1 MAAMAARVPRLLRA
15 CLWVLGAALLI
26 EGGAMLALGWLP
38 TDLLGTAM
46 SLPEPDPL
54 HNGIHVLWGGG
65 ILCLLALG
73 VDGIGTSL
81 IALCFGVFYVTLAFL
96 GVLVHHPF
104 GLLLGTGEN
113 IFHFIVGPL
122 ALVLGAASLL
132 GRPARRAAA
141 KASA

>member
-38 TDLLGTAM
+38 TDLLGTPM
-46 SLPEPDPL
+46 SLPEPDPV

-65 ILCLLALG
+65 ILCLLTLG
-73 VDGIGTSL
+73 VEETGAAL

-96 GVLVHHPF
+96 GLLVHH
-104 GLLLGTGEN
+104 LLG
-113 IFHFIVGPL
+113 L
-122 ALVLGAASLL
+122 
-132 GRPARRAAA
+132 
-141 KASA
+141 